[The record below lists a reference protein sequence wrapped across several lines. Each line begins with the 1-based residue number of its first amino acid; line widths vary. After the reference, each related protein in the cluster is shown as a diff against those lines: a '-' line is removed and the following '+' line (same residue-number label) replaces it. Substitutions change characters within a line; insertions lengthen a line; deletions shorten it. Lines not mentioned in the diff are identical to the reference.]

1 MGSEDL
7 FHKRKAK
14 SVKQLARNKSKRAPY
29 DKVLIVCEGTKTE
42 PYYFTDARN
51 YQNKYP

>member
-29 DKVLIVCEGTKTE
+29 DKVLMALRI
-42 PYYFTDARN
+42 
-51 YQNKYP
+51 